1 MKIDV
6 LDMLDR
12 YGVDIKVIP
21 QEEIEKYDMY
31 GVKCSEDLSTD
42 DPRWEERHEPIYPA
56 NGGSLANIV
65 SGGTIVSNNLI
76 WLSSKDY
83 EIGTIVSVHGK
94 RYRVK
99 NKSNYLDYAT
109 LVKYELEGD
118 SQSKD
123 GY

>member
-1 MKIDV
+1 MKLDV
-6 LDMLDR
+6 LDMLDE
-12 YGVDIKVIP
+12 YGVDIKVRP
-21 QEEIEKYDMY
+21 EEQLEGYDDF
-31 GVKCSEDLSTD
+31 GFKNTEDLSTD
-42 DPRWEERHEPIYPA
+42 NWEARHEPVYPA
-56 NGGSLANIV
+56 DGGSLANIV

-83 EIGTIVSVHGK
+83 EIGTIVEVHGK
-94 RYRVK
+94 KYRVK
-99 NKSNYLDYAT
+99 SKSNYLDYAT